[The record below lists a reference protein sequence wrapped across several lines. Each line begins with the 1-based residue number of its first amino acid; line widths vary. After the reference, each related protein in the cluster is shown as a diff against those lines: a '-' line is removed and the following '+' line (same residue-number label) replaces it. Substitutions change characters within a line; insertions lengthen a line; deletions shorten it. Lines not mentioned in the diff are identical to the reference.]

1 MSQPCLKRLS
11 YGHWHFNGKFQYV
24 FWLQRRI
31 PFESTIK
38 CSFRHS
44 YLYPVLIMLDYCLLG
59 NIPEEIC
66 DFPILNWESNKAAVG
81 VWQLAEKQVWGPDT
95 ALRPPCLETPTL
107 HIFYITR
114 VIHIWLKF
122 PLKNYHVGNDAA
134 TISSGCDDDVL
145 CAVVF
150 LWLHQ
155 SESGEHKG
163 DWTDSGTLP
172 VLTSAQSQ
180 TLGALLASVLR
191 EAIVGVCRGRKQVL
205 FSSVVKHTVL
215 ETPSS
220 LRHWGPFSINT

>member
-1 MSQPCLKRLS
+1 
-11 YGHWHFNGKFQYV
+11 
-24 FWLQRRI
+24 
-31 PFESTIK
+31 
-38 CSFRHS
+38 
-44 YLYPVLIMLDYCLLG
+44 MLDYCLLG

-95 ALRPPCLETPTL
+95 ALRPLSGTPHPPYL
-107 HIFYITR
+107 PHHQSRPHLNDIFI
-114 VIHIWLKF
+114 
-122 PLKNYHVGNDAA
+122 KNYHAGNDAA

-191 EAIVGVCRGRKQVL
+191 EAIVGVENGIIL
-205 FSSVVKHTVL
+205 FLLSNTLFWKLPPVSDIGGL
-215 ETPSS
+215 
-220 LRHWGPFSINT
+220 FSINT

>member
-1 MSQPCLKRLS
+1 MSQLCLKRLS
-11 YGHWHFNGKFQYV
+11 YGHWHLNEKFQYV

-31 PFESTIK
+31 PLESTIK
-38 CSFRHS
+38 RSFRS
-44 YLYPVLIMLDYCLLG
+44 SESQSWLCLIIACLAIFRKKYVIFQFWTG
-59 NIPEEIC
+59 
-66 DFPILNWESNKAAVG
+66 KAIKQQSASDNLQKSRSG
-81 VWQLAEKQVWGPDT
+81 VQTPLCA
-95 ALRPPCLETPTL
+95 PCLETPHPPYLL
-107 HIFYITR
+107 H
-114 VIHIWLKF
+114 HQSHPHWLTF
-122 PLKNYHVGNDAA
+122 SLKNYHAGNDAA

-191 EAIVGVCRGRKQVL
+191 EAIVGVENGIIL
-205 FSSVVKHTVL
+205 FLLSNTLFCKLLPVSDIGGL
-215 ETPSS
+215 
-220 LRHWGPFSINT
+220 FSINTW